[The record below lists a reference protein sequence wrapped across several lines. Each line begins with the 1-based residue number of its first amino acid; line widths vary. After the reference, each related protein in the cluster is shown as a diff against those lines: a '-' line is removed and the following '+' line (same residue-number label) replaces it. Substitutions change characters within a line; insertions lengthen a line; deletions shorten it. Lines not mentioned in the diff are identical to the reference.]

1 MTINTYAAVA
11 NAMRRIIR
19 LEEEFTING
28 AKPKL
33 GPKLIARVVAHE
45 LAQNDLQFDKQKF
58 MTSVFGEL

>member
-1 MTINTYAAVA
+1 
-11 NAMRRIIR
+11 MRRIIR
-19 LEEEFTING
+19 LEEEFTIAG
-28 AKPKL
+28 VKPKL